1 MKKIS
6 LSVVTLLAVCT
17 SPAFAEECTEV
28 TYSSDYLESS
38 ENAVSKCEEKNP
50 PEPIFLC
57 SAKVGKTGS
66 KGGADTEFQ
75 GLQVYDV
82 KEIKKTDGSFEN
94 ISNGFRV
101 DVVNRTSNTIT
112 YFENDTASAK
122 HTKDGH
128 SSLKSEFKLKE
139 KFRVVNS
146 DNKATVTPSANLERT
161 VVITL
166 KTTPT
171 GSVPLQIDTGDGRVF
186 ECGFGV
192 VADSLLK

>member
-6 LSVVTLLAVCT
+6 LSVVILLAVYS
-17 SPAFAEECTEV
+17 SPVLAEECTEV
-28 TYSSDYLESS
+28 KYSSDYPESA
-38 ENAVSKCEEKNP
+38 ENAVSKCEEKTP

-57 SAKVGKTGS
+57 SAKASNTGS
-66 KGGADTEFQ
+66 KEGADTEFQ
-75 GLQVYDV
+75 GLQVYAV
-82 KEIKKTDGSFEN
+82 KEIKKADGSLES

-128 SSLKSEFKLKE
+128 SSRKIEFKLKE

-146 DNKATVTPSANLERT
+146 DDKTTVTPSASLERT
-161 VVITL
+161 VVLSL
-166 KTTPT
+166 KATPK
-171 GSVPLQIDTGDGRVF
+171 GAVPLQIDTGDGRVF